1 MKKGTFKN
9 KLEKWEDSHPVLHAI
24 VQMIF
29 YMLLVQVFTLAVIM
43 VFEVVGALS
52 YLLSGDGNVSSSY
65 TSDMVV
71 LTSIANMISHMLFVL
86 VYWLRRRGQLH
97 RFFRVGNTGRGILL
111 GWSVLVTVSITF
123 FLNVIN
129 KEQFGSV
136 GTALFLGIEP
146 GITEEVLFRIIPIS
160 IAMKSRK
167 REQLVLPVFL
177 FTGLSFGLIHS
188 INIIAGADPFIT
200 LIQVIYA
207 TGVGFLFAAIYMR
220 TGNMWITIFLHTF
233 NDAVDFLTLDLQSTG
248 GVLTDAPDLS
258 SLIGLLLFAV
268 LYFINAFYIF
278 RSCKRKT
285 IADTWGDIWSGQE
298 AA

>member
-9 KLEKWEDSHPVLHAI
+9 KLEKWADSHPVLHAI

-86 VYWLRRRGQLH
+86 VYWLRRRRQLH

-123 FLNVIN
+123 VLNVIN